1 MNLFI
6 PSRVSTT
13 PDGGYEARS
22 KTEAATTVAM
32 RARRH
37 EVSRK
42 LQVHLDQRRA
52 APPAWVPALP
62 RLCHLIFSGVCD
74 IRRLSAD
81 AFLKLRSR
89 LFPDG
94 GSG

>member
-1 MNLFI
+1 MAMNLFI

-13 PDGGYEARS
+13 PDGGYEAS
-22 KTEAATTVAM
+22 TFKPVAATTVAM

-62 RLCHLIFSGVCD
+62 GLCHLIFLVSV
-74 IRRLSAD
+74 IFV
-81 AFLKLRSR
+81 AFRQMR
-89 LFPDG
+89 F
-94 GSG
+94 